1 MEFQSYQEN
10 PLQGYKG
17 GGEYFMLLIRIVSS
31 KISFMVPLEFATIN
45 NNLSESFLCFS
56 TKSALTSAPTWN
68 WKENLFLI
76 TKWNLIDETIHSTE
90 ISFFFEAAG
99 AAGAP
104 SQSQCNIVSDS
115 NVSFDVLL
123 P

>member
-56 TKSALTSAPTWN
+56 TKSALT
-68 WKENLFLI
+68 
-76 TKWNLIDETIHSTE
+76 
-90 ISFFFEAAG
+90 AA
-99 AAGAP
+99 
-104 SQSQCNIVSDS
+104 QT
-115 NVSFDVLL
+115 
-123 P
+123 